1 MVVVFNKTSHVL
13 LPLYLLFVSLT
24 SEMFGLTSHL
34 AKSHLTEASNIFY
47 RQILKNWDFFYIT
60 AVEKPGD
67 YSSDGSK
74 AGSIYRYSVNMN

>member
-1 MVVVFNKTSHVL
+1 MVVVFNKISHAL

-24 SEMFGLTSHL
+24 SEMFGLTNRL
-34 AKSHLTEASNIFY
+34 AKSHLTKASNIFY

-74 AGSIYRYSVNMN
+74 AGLLFTDTQ